1 MNCTSCNTDLPT
13 GAVFCP
19 ECGTTVTATVAC
31 KFCGEANE
39 PDEAFCSSCGKPTK
53 SDLASVA
60 KNATP
65 ILSKAIGSE
74 FAWLFDEDN
83 YRSVSSANVDIPYG
97 AVAVT
102 IVDGKVAS
110 VQEQSLYEK
119 KNSVLGF
126 IKFIG
131 GIKDQLLDLAFGKD
145 QKVQSYIL
153 LNLQGLPIV
162 TYTHPVPTPGS
173 LDAALRFE
181 FWIETNGDKTTPEQL
196 KNIGTFFQR
205 CMGAKRTLS
214 INDFLNLAIGNIP
227 NLLAGISTSNL
238 NQQSEREKISQL
250 LLQAT
255 GISSKCV
262 YVRSRKSEQKTID
275 ISKYQKPITCSGCDS
290 QYFSALKFCEV
301 CGQDLS
307 GSLIPSASFLQAEN
321 KEEITIRL
329 RYTQDIEDGVVT
341 KTSEEISEAVVSLLG
356 PLLRRRT
363 VASLMD
369 GAALAE
375 LEAVL
380 NADLVKQF
388 QGYITDFKVMDIRT
402 ASEDWFFKTDALVQE
417 ELRKIES
424 DKQFLA
430 VDGAKIDL
438 QEAAFAITM
447 RRVRQGDSEELQLRK
462 AGLEA
467 RKNIAEVEID
477 EHELETRVD
486 LRKEVIDDQAEQ
498 ERLEREKAKMLRER
512 DFNREQA
519 KGDREDEHSSV
530 DHTMGLEKK
539 VASHDIDLADMTGEA
554 QSRAK
559 RRDISDGSFEQEEAI
574 RLEAERKHKLGHI
587 EEDLQDRQ
595 NQRQVDKLK
604 AMAEMEANMAKQDA
618 DFELAKVDGMK
629 SMDAQQILAMQ
640 AAQLVKTGGNNA
652 AADIVKAIAESQA
665 AAAGAGIKDEL
676 YSKMLDIQKE
686 ASQSAIDAHKSAA
699 EVALKSSENMS
710 KVASSAAVNSSDGYK
725 EAAKIAQTTN
735 EKSMESMAKVAT
747 ATAGRKTGKEEAESK
762 NDRIACINSE
772 CEHEFEGK
780 AKKFCPK
787 CGTNQFDN

>member
-1 MNCTSCNTDLPT
+1 MNCTSCNTDLPA

-19 ECGTTVTATVAC
+19 ECGTTVAATVAC
-31 KFCGEANE
+31 KFCGEANG

-65 ILSKAIGSE
+65 LLSKAIGSE
-74 FAWLFDEDN
+74 FAWLLDDDN

-126 IKFIG
+126 VKFLD
-131 GIKDQLLDLAFGKD
+131 GIKNQLLDLAFGKE
-145 QKVQSYIL
+145 QKVQLYIL

-162 TYTHPVPTPGS
+162 TYTHPMPTPGS

-181 FWIETNGDKTTPEQL
+181 FWIETRGDKTTPEQL
-196 KNIGTFFQR
+196 TNIGTFFQR
-205 CMGAKRTLS
+205 CMGSKRTLS
-214 INDFLNLAIGNIP
+214 INDFLNLAIENIP
-227 NLLAGISTSNL
+227 NLISGISASNL
-238 NQQSEREKISQL
+238 NLQSEREKISQL

-255 GISSKCV
+255 GISSRCV
-262 YVRSRKSEQKTID
+262 YVRSRKTEQKTID
-275 ISKYQKPITCSGCDS
+275 ISKYQKPIICSGCTS
-290 QYFSALKFCEV
+290 
-301 CGQDLS
+301 QDLS
-307 GSLIPSASFLQAEN
+307 GLPLPIASFLQAEN

-329 RYTQDIEDGVVT
+329 RYNLDVEDSDVN
-341 KTSEEISEAVVSLLG
+341 KSPEEISEAVVTLLG

-369 GAALAE
+369 GATLDE
-375 LEAVL
+375 LDKVL
-380 NADLVKQF
+380 NGELVKQF
-388 QGYITDFKVMDIRT
+388 KGYITDFKVIDIRT
-402 ASEDWFFKTDALVQE
+402 ASEDWFFKVDALVQE

-430 VDGAKIDL
+430 VDGAQIDL

-447 RRVRQGDSEELQLRK
+447 RSIRQGNSEELQKRK
-462 AGLEA
+462 AALET
-467 RKNIAEVEID
+467 EVEV
-477 EHELETRVD
+477 HELETRVD
-486 LRKEVIDDQAEQ
+486 LRKEGIDDQAEQ
-498 ERLEREKAKMLRER
+498 ERLEREKAKMLRDRE
-512 DFNREQA
+512 FNREQA
-519 KGDREDEHSSV
+519 KGDREDEHSTV

-539 VASHDIDLADMTGEA
+539 VATHDIDLADMTGEA
-554 QSRAK
+554 QSRAN
-559 RRDISDGSFEQEEAI
+559 RRETSDDIFKKEEEI
-574 RLEAERKHKLGHI
+574 RLEAEKAQKLGHI
-587 EEDLQDRQ
+587 GQDLQDREH
-595 NQRQVDKLK
+595 QRQVDKLK
-604 AMAEMEANMAKQDA
+604 TMTEMEANMAKQDA

-629 SMDAQQILAMQ
+629 RMDAQQILAMQ
-640 AAQLVKTGGNNA
+640 AAQLVKAGGNAA
-652 AADIVKAIAESQA
+652 AADIVKAIAESHA
-665 AAAGAGIKDEL
+665 V
-676 YSKMLDIQKE
+676 SKMLDIQKE
-686 ASQSAIDAHKSAA
+686 ASQSAIDAHKSAT
-699 EVALKSSENMS
+699 EIALKSSENMS
-710 KVASSAAVNSSDGYK
+710 KVASNAATSSSDAYK

-747 ATAGRKTGKEEAESK
+747 ATAGRKTGKEEADSI
-762 NDRIACINSE
+762 NDRIPCVSSE
-772 CEHEFEGK
+772 CEYEFEGK

>member
-1 MNCTSCNTDLPT
+1 MNCTSCNTDLPA

-31 KFCGEANE
+31 KFCGEANG

-65 ILSKAIGSE
+65 LLSKAIGSE
-74 FAWLFDEDN
+74 FAWLLDDDN

-126 IKFIG
+126 VKFLG
-131 GIKDQLLDLAFGKD
+131 GIKDQLLDLAFGKE

-162 TYTHPVPTPGS
+162 TYTHPIPTPGS

-181 FWIETNGDKTTPEQL
+181 FWVETHGDKITPEQL
-196 KNIGTFFQR
+196 TNIGTFFQR
-205 CMGAKRTLS
+205 CMGSKRTLS

-227 NLLAGISTSNL
+227 NLISGISASNL
-238 NQQSEREKISQL
+238 NLQSEREKISQL

-255 GISSKCV
+255 GISSRCV
-262 YVRSRKSEQKTID
+262 YVRSRKTEQKTID
-275 ISKYQKPITCSGCDS
+275 ISKYQKPITCSGCNS
-290 QYFSALKFCEV
+290 QYFSPLKFCEV

-329 RYTQDIEDGVVT
+329 RYTQDIEDSVVT
-341 KTSEEISEAVVSLLG
+341 KTPEEISEAVVILLG
-356 PLLRRRT
+356 PILRRRT

-369 GAALAE
+369 AAALEE
-375 LEAVL
+375 LEKAL

-388 QGYITDFKVMDIRT
+388 QGYISDFKVMDIRT
-402 ASEDWFFKTDALVQE
+402 ASEDWFFRTDALVQE

-430 VDGAKIDL
+430 VDGAQIDL
-438 QEAAFAITM
+438 QELAFAM
-447 RRVRQGDSEELQLRK
+447 RMRSIRQGNSEELQKRK
-462 AGLEA
+462 AALET
-467 RKNIAEVEID
+467 EVEV
-477 EHELETRVD
+477 HELETRVD
-486 LRKEVIDDQAEQ
+486 LRKEGIDDQAEQ
-498 ERLEREKAKMLRER
+498 ERLEREKVKMLRDRE
-512 DFNREQA
+512 FNREQA
-519 KGDREDEHSSV
+519 KGDREDEHSTV

-539 VASHDIDLADMTGEA
+539 VATHDIDLADMTGEA
-554 QSRAK
+554 QSRAN
-559 RRDISDGSFEQEEAI
+559 RRETSDDIFKKEEEI
-574 RLEAERKHKLGHI
+574 RLEAEKAQKLGHI
-587 EEDLQDRQ
+587 EQDLQDREH
-595 NQRQVDKLK
+595 QRQVDKLK
-604 AMAEMEANMAKQDA
+604 AMTEMEANMAKQDA

-640 AAQLVKTGGNNA
+640 AAQLVKAGGNAA
-652 AADIVKAIAESQA
+652 AADIVKAIAESHA
-665 AAAGAGIKDEL
+665 V
-676 YSKMLDIQKE
+676 SKMLDIQKE
-686 ASQSAIDAHKSAA
+686 ASQSAIDAHKSAT
-699 EVALKSSENMS
+699 EIALKSSENMS
-710 KVASSAAVNSSDGYK
+710 KVASSAASNS
-725 EAAKIAQTTN
+725 N
-735 EKSMESMAKVAT
+735 EKLHKLLMKNQWKVWQ
-747 ATAGRKTGKEEAESK
+747 R
-762 NDRIACINSE
+762 
-772 CEHEFEGK
+772 
-780 AKKFCPK
+780 
-787 CGTNQFDN
+787 

>member
-1 MNCTSCNTDLPT
+1 MNCTSCNTDLPA

-19 ECGTTVTATVAC
+19 ECGTIVTATVAC
-31 KFCGEANE
+31 KFCGEGNA

-60 KNATP
+60 KNASP
-65 ILSKAIGSE
+65 VLSKAIGSE
-74 FAWLFDEDN
+74 FAWLFDEEN

-126 IKFIG
+126 VKFLG
-131 GIKDQLLDLAFGKD
+131 GIKDQLLDLAFGKE

-162 TYTHPVPTPGS
+162 TYTHPIPTPGS

-181 FWIETNGDKTTPEQL
+181 FWVETHGDKTTPEQL
-196 KNIGTFFQR
+196 TNIGMFFQR
-205 CMGAKRTLS
+205 CMGSKRTLS

-227 NLLAGISTSNL
+227 NLIAGISTSNL
-238 NQQSEREKISQL
+238 NQQAEREKISQL

-255 GISSKCV
+255 GISSRCV
-262 YVRSRKSEQKTID
+262 YVRSRKTEQKTID
-275 ISKYQKPITCSGCDS
+275 ISKYQKPITCSGCNS
-290 QYFSALKFCEV
+290 QYFSPLKFCEV

-329 RYTQDIEDGVVT
+329 RYTQDIEDSVVT
-341 KTSEEISEAVVSLLG
+341 KTPEEISEAVVILLG
-356 PLLRRRT
+356 PILRRRT

-369 GAALAE
+369 AAALEE
-375 LEAVL
+375 LEKAL
-380 NADLVKQF
+380 NADLVKQL
-388 QGYITDFKVMDIRT
+388 QGYISDFKIIDIRT
-402 ASEDWFFKTDALVQE
+402 ASEDWFFRTDALVQE

-430 VDGAKIDL
+430 VDGAQIDL
-438 QEAAFAITM
+438 QELAFAM
-447 RRVRQGDSEELQLRK
+447 RMRSIRQGNSEELQKRK
-462 AGLEA
+462 AALET
-467 RKNIAEVEID
+467 EVEI
-477 EHELETRVD
+477 HELETRVD
-486 LRKEVIDDQAEQ
+486 LRKEGIDDQAEQ
-498 ERLEREKAKMLRER
+498 ERLEREKAKILRDR

-519 KGDREDEHSSV
+519 KGDREDEHSTV

-539 VASHDIDLADMTGEA
+539 VATHDIDLADMTGEA
-554 QSRAK
+554 QSRAN
-559 RRDISDGSFEQEEAI
+559 RRETSDDIFKKEEEI
-574 RLEAERKHKLGHI
+574 RLEAEKAQKLGHI
-587 EEDLQDRQ
+587 EQDLQDREH
-595 NQRQVDKLK
+595 QRQVDKLK
-604 AMAEMEANMAKQDA
+604 AMTEMEANMAKQDA

-640 AAQLVKTGGNNA
+640 AAQLVKSGGNAA
-652 AADIVKAIAESQA
+652 AADIVKAIAESHA
-665 AAAGAGIKDEL
+665 V
-676 YSKMLDIQKE
+676 SKMLDIQKE
-686 ASQSAIDAHKSAA
+686 ASQSAIDAHKSAT
-699 EVALKSSENMS
+699 EIALKSSENMS
-710 KVASSAAVNSSDGYK
+710 KVASNAATSSSDGYK

-747 ATAGRKTGKEEAESK
+747 ATAGRKTGKEEADSK
-762 NDRIACINSE
+762 NDKIPCISSE